1 MTAMTTT
8 ITKVQAMVQTMVPPT
23 MTASTSRPAAA
34 LKISYVG
41 IISMQIDI
49 GTEQWGRRGERSLSD
64 NDDDDDDEEAH
75 YATLW

>member
-8 ITKVQAMVQTMVPPT
+8 ITKVQEMVQTMVPPT

-41 IISMQIDI
+41 IISM
-49 GTEQWGRRGERSLSD
+49 
-64 NDDDDDDEEAH
+64 
-75 YATLW
+75 